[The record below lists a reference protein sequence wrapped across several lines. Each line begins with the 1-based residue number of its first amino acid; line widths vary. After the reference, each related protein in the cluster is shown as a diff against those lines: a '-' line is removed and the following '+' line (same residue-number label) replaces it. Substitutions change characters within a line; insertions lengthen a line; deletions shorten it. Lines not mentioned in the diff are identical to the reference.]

1 MNTIVAQITSTS
13 LIVICP
19 MYFHFKYTIILFM
32 YQLTTLNPF
41 SLSSFFLSIL
51 ASFFPSL
58 LNSFLSCFQDE
69 CPASHCLST
78 MLFRRG
84 WEMDRV
90 LGCTQG
96 KNGSGVGR
104 DIKLLNSLMYLF
116 IYRVDILYIFYFF
129 YFLLC
134 IFFFAFR
141 LLPLSNRI
149 MPSELMFLNIIK
161 WIAGKKVEVRGSM
174 MVGFYFL
181 ILIFL

>member
-1 MNTIVAQITSTS
+1 MNISDMNTIVAQITSTS

-96 KNGSGVGR
+96 KNGSGVGG
-104 DIKLLNSLMYLF
+104 ISNSWILSC
-116 IYRVDILYIFYFF
+116 IYSFTESIYYIFFIF
-129 YFLLC
+129 V
-134 IFFFAFR
+134 IFFFVFF
-141 LLPLSNRI
+141 LLLDCYRCPA
-149 MPSELMFLNIIK
+149 ELCLWSK
-161 WIAGKKVEVRGSM
+161 CSWT
-174 MVGFYFL
+174 
-181 ILIFL
+181 